1 MKKLYLDCGMGA
13 AGDMLASAL
22 YELLDEGEKKNFLDA
37 MRAIASEGV
46 SVSMEPRSKCGIL
59 AKTITIITITMR
71 IIMII
76 TTIMIMNTVMIM
88 LTTAWQI
95 SRQ

>member
-22 YELLDEGEKKNFLDA
+22 YELLDEGGKETFLDA
-37 MRAIASEGV
+37 MRAIAPEGV

-59 AKTITIITITMR
+59 GTHFDVIIR
-71 IIMII
+71 GERKKRR
-76 TTIMIMNTVMIM
+76 
-88 LTTAWQI
+88 L
-95 SRQ
+95 SRSSPSR